1 MARTIGKTGD
11 PDIDLVINRIQIALR
26 EIEPEEPIAVTG
38 TMTSPTLT
46 QLTAVVQSL
55 LDALGASGQNLI
67 DDQTT

>member
-11 PDIDLVINRIQIALR
+11 PDIDLVLNRIQIALR
-26 EIEPEEPIAVTG
+26 EIEAEDPVAVTG